1 MSNQKLGIIAIVAAV
16 MVIWATVQS
25 RIPGRKRAEPSGPT
39 YLVQGLDPGAI
50 ASIVVGQGKN
60 AVKIERQQGQFV
72 VVNKAN
78 YPADTKQINDLI
90 TKSLDIKTSEVYTS
104 NPKNH
109 EELEVTEAKAKHIV
123 KFFKQDGSLLT
134 GIVIG
139 KSQESGQDSYV
150 RLASSD
156 TVFLAQ
162 SVPWFRDKALDY
174 VNQEIAAV
182 KREDVNF
189 VTVTTPEGAYTL
201 RPQKGGDGV
210 VLGDLPADKKLK
222 DSDAKSVFNAL
233 ASLRFDD
240 VNKPDD
246 VKGLAF
252 DTTYVCRLNNSTE
265 YTLHSAKKGTKTY
278 LVCEAEYTD
287 PTKVTINPNEKDSPE
302 ELKKK
307 EAKLQAQENAIK
319 FTARHKDWIYQ
330 VPDWKAKYLMMKRSE
345 LLEDV
350 KKEAAAR
357 PAEPNQ
363 PPAALQ
369 AQPAQQPQKPQE
381 PPQAAPPQPEKP
393 QEQPQ
398 AQPPA
403 QVPEQPPAAQPAPTP
418 EPNKP
423 TR

>member
-1 MSNQKLGIIAIVAAV
+1 MSNQKLGIIAVVAAV
-16 MVIWATVQS
+16 MVVWATIQS
-25 RIPGRKRAEPSGPT
+25 RIPGSRRAEPSGPT

-50 ASIVVGQGKN
+50 ASIVVGQGKD
-60 AVKIERQQGQFV
+60 AVKIERQQDQFV
-72 VVNKAN
+72 VTNKAS

-90 TKSLDIKTSEVYTS
+90 TKSLDIKTSEVYTT

-109 EELEVTEAKAKHIV
+109 EELEVTEAKAKHVV

-134 GIVIG
+134 GIIVG
-139 KSQESGQDSYV
+139 KSQESGQNSYV

-156 TVFLAQ
+156 TVFMAQ
-162 SVPWFRDKALDY
+162 NVPYFRDKALDY

-182 KREDVNF
+182 KREDVNS
-189 VTVTTPEGAYTL
+189 VTVTTAEGAYTL

-222 DSDAKSVFNAL
+222 DSEAKSVFNAL

-246 VKGLAF
+246 VKGLVF

-265 YTLHSAKKGTKTY
+265 YTLHLAKKGAKTY
-278 LVCEAEYTD
+278 LVCEAQYTD

-307 EAKLQAQENAIK
+307 EAKLQAQEGAIK
-319 FTARHKDWIYQ
+319 FASRHKDWVYE
-330 VPDWKAKYLMMKRSE
+330 VPDWKAKYLTMKRSE

-350 KKEAAAR
+350 KKAAAK

-363 PPAALQ
+363 PPAAPQ
-369 AQPAQQPQKPQE
+369 AQPAQPPQQPQEQ
-381 PPQAAPPQPEKP
+381 PQAAPPQSEKA
-393 QEQPQ
+393 QE
-398 AQPPA
+398 QPPA
-403 QVPEQPPAAQPAPTP
+403 QAPEQPPAAQPTPAP

-423 TR
+423 AQ